1 MVKITA
7 NTLADYAEND
17 FVIDMFRFFT
27 VCAGFSLGLEYDPQ
41 KGVIVGWNPTVWEEW
56 DEEQRLLFATMATF
70 MIYEQKSLYDEGEDV
85 LAKWHGFCGY
95 PIFAPA
101 LLRMDTAALV
111 KATGLDIIYTSDYL
125 GFEEIHK
132 FISREFAKVYDN
144 LRKLEEPI
152 IYNGEHASEPVCTR
166 VRLRFESEVW
176 NMRYRRYSMWD
187 SYDPKNLSC
196 HTNYVSLYLRSGEFE
211 RDLHRYFGENA
222 NASDYYSI
230 IDLES
235 RFHDRLMNKKLPA
248 GDNPIRNFMFA
259 GMFAYLTVAACTVE
273 EVLDEES
280 ATEFYRISG
289 WPWMSWSPNCGLPD
303 FPVKNLELAGLM
315 PTKLEA
321 KQFLTILGCVFYVM
335 DAHCRE
341 IVNKNDILGHA
352 REKFKRH
359 LAERKE
365 RVFKEISE
373 RLKPSVKN

>member
-7 NTLADYAEND
+7 KMLADYDEND

-27 VCAGFSLGLEYDPQ
+27 VCDGFSLGIEHAAP

-56 DEEQRLLFATMATF
+56 DEVQRLLFATMATF
-70 MIYEQKSLYDEGEDV
+70 MIYEQKSLFDEGEEL
-85 LAKWHGFCGY
+85 LAKWHAVCGF
-95 PIFAPA
+95 PMFAPS

-111 KATGLDIIYTSDYL
+111 KAMNLDVVYTSDYQ

-132 FISREFAKVYDN
+132 FISRKFTEVHDK
-144 LRKLEEPI
+144 LRKLETPV
-152 IYNGEHASEPVCTR
+152 IYSGSHDSEPACTR

-176 NMRYRRYSMWD
+176 NMRYRRYSMWELHEWE
-187 SYDPKNLSC
+187 NLSC
-196 HTNYVSLYLRSGEFE
+196 HMNYPMLYLRSGEFE

-222 NASDYYSI
+222 NVDDCYSI
-230 IDLES
+230 INLEY
-235 RFHDRLMNKKLPA
+235 RFHDRFMNKMLPA

-259 GMFAYLTVAACTVE
+259 GMFAYLTVAAATVE
-273 EVLDEES
+273 EVLDTDS
-280 ATEFYRISG
+280 ATEFYSLSG
-289 WPWMSWSPNCGLPD
+289 WPWMSWSANCGLPD

-321 KQFLTILGCVFYVM
+321 KQFLTILGSVFYVM
-335 DAHCRE
+335 DARCRE

-359 LAERKE
+359 LAERKK
-365 RVFKEISE
+365 RVFKEITGKLLE
-373 RLKPSVKN
+373 N